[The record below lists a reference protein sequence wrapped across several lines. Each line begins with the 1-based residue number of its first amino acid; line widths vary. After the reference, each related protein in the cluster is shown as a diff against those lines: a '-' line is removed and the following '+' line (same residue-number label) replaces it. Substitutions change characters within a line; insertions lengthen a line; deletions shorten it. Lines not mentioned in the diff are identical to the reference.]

1 MLFNS
6 CAMAF
11 IYCLVILFY
20 RIDLWQVI
28 KNLQERLSKIDQ
40 VRLVAV
46 DMVNIVTRHFER
58 IRLAQLS
65 A

>member
-1 MLFNS
+1 
-6 CAMAF
+6 MAF
-11 IYCLVILFY
+11 FNYLVILFY
-20 RIDLWQVI
+20 RIDLWKVV

-58 IRLAQLS
+58 IRLAQPS